1 MVLVMFFSASS
12 SLITN
17 YLNSIIRVDSVHANS
32 LSLMLI
38 PGFIVGAIICF
49 WWFRWQRWRF
59 RYLISGGMFCYV
71 IYLVILYFGIT
82 PYSTY
87 EMLYFPVFLRGLG
100 MMTLFIAFGV
110 YVVEDLDPKLMLS
123 NAFFLISLRSVL
135 APAISASF
143 FSNLL
148 YYLQIKGMNTLS
160 EHMTLTNPLAS
171 SRYAQAMNSALA
183 QGHGYDEASQLA
195 ANNFYFHALQR
206 NLISAKAAFSTSDNT
221 CPANQ
226 SAEPKTNP

>member
-1 MVLVMFFSASS
+1 
-12 SLITN
+12 
-17 YLNSIIRVDSVHANS
+17 
-32 LSLMLI
+32 
-38 PGFIVGAIICF
+38 
-49 WWFRWQRWRF
+49 
-59 RYLISGGMFCYV
+59 
-71 IYLVILYFGIT
+71 
-82 PYSTY
+82 
-87 EMLYFPVFLRGLG
+87 MLYFPVFLRGLG

-195 ANNFYFHALQR
+195 ANKLLFHASQPPR
-206 NLISAKAAFSTSDNT
+206 RAG
-221 CPANQ
+221 PAGPR
-226 SAEPKTNP
+226 ARRF